1 MAYMKDSAGKR
12 LDSFEV
18 EAKVFT
24 PPVKYTAL
32 PGHVSGQSRYNG
44 VSYNQD
50 SVCTVNGIQYAAWYD
65 ETGALLIGKRTLPS
79 EVWATFSLSTVA
91 GNPLTL
97 PVDTDSHNDVSL
109 IVDAAGYIH
118 VAANMHGDVLRYVKS
133 TNPNDITAW
142 TAPGMTGSNEAQV
155 TYPRFALHPDGT
167 LFFMFRDGASGNGDV
182 YVNRRN
188 VGGAWTQLGML
199 ASGKATNEN
208 PYESRFVISA
218 AGTLAVA
225 FTWRPNG
232 GDFNTNAD
240 VHFIKSTDKGATWV
254 NVSGSAVTIPL
265 VHANTNAKVLA
276 TAATN
281 SGIINQFGLDLDT
294 SGNPHIALTIAD
306 GATPDRNI
314 HHLYWTGSA
323 WVNQQVTDLRN
334 GMGYNDI
341 PTRPAVACTN
351 DGRTLILTSYPRT
364 NGRRGSFRLIDVTG
378 GASTDVTLAELDGRD
393 HEVTYDGRALRER
406 NELIMMLSQSNGEVS
421 SPGPEYWDI
430 NNFNR
435 QWGGILKVDLKQ
447 IGAVLRNAG
456 RPPRIRTVAT
466 LTVPNNCSVTSTTDV
481 QVPGTGGILTTPELR
496 GKQVFAR
503 LTGRASTT
511 GGTLTLS
518 VFEVQ
523 QGGTSRVF
531 GSIPFTASTTVIRS
545 TTWMPLQYGPIN
557 GLESLLQVLGRVSS
571 TFTGTVSSLV
581 LELGVID
588 S

>member
-1 MAYMKDSAGKR
+1 MAYMKDSTGRR
-12 LDSFEV
+12 LDSFAV
-18 EAKVFT
+18 EAKAFT
-24 PPVKYTAL
+24 PPVKYTPI

-50 SVCTVNGIQYAAWYD
+50 SVCTVAGIQYAAWYD
-65 ETGALLIGKRTLPS
+65 QAGALQIGKRTLPS
-79 EVWATFSLSTVA
+79 EVWTTFDMGTIS
-91 GNPLTL
+91 GNPLVL
-97 PVDTDSHNDVSL
+97 PVDTDSHNDISL
-109 IVDAAGYIH
+109 IVDAQGYIH

-142 TAPGMTGSNEAQV
+142 TAPGMTGLNEAQM
-155 TYPRFALHPDGT
+155 TYPRFVLHPDGT
-167 LFFMFRDGASGNGDV
+167 LFYMYRDGASGNGDV
-182 YVNRRN
+182 YLNRKN
-188 VGGAWTQLGML
+188 VGEAWTQLGML

-208 PYESRFVISA
+208 PYESRFVIDA

-225 FTWRPNG
+225 FTWRPSG
-232 GDFNTNAD
+232 GDHNTNND
-240 VHFIKSTDKGATWV
+240 VHFIKSTDKGATWK
-254 NVSGSAVTIPL
+254 NVSNAAVTIPL
-265 VHANTNAKVLA
+265 VHADTVSLVLD

-294 SGNPHIALTIAD
+294 LGRPHIALTLAD

-314 HHLYWTGSA
+314 HHLYWNGTA

-334 GMGYNDI
+334 GMGYNEM
-341 PTRPAVACTN
+341 PMRPAIACTN
-351 DGRTLILTSYPRT
+351 DGRTLITTSYPRT

-378 GASTDVTLAELDGRD
+378 GAATDVSLADLDGRD
-393 HEVTYDGRALRER
+393 FEMTYDGRALRER
-406 NELIMMLSQSNGEVS
+406 NELNIMLSQANGEVT

-435 QWGGILKVDLKQ
+435 QWAGVITVDLAQ
-447 IGAVLRNAG
+447 VGAVLRREV

-466 LTVPNNCSVTSTTDV
+466 LGNPNNSSVTSTGDT
-481 QVPGTGGILTTPELR
+481 QIAGTGGLLTTPELR
-496 GKQVFAR
+496 GKQVYAR
-503 LTGRASTT
+503 LTARASTT

-545 TTWMPLQYGPIN
+545 TPWMPLQYGPIN

-588 S
+588 